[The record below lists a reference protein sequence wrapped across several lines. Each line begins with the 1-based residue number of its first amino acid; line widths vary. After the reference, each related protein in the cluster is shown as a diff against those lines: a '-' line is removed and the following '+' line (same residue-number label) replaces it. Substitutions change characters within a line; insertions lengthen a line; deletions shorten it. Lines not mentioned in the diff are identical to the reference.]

1 MEAKEK
7 PPEDDVRM
15 RILRLVKA
23 RGSCAIGEAA
33 RELGLTHEGVRKQ
46 MAAMEANG
54 WVARESGPETGKPG
68 RPVES
73 YRVTSA
79 GDRLFPKSYDRLSSD
94 LIAGVAAAGGP
105 AMMRKVLAALADMQV
120 AAWEPLLEGKSPRK
134 KLERLKGLYLK
145 EDPFMSVEE
154 RDGDLILVERNCPFL
169 NVAME
174 HPALCSLSVATLERL
189 LGHPVIREER
199 FQAGHGRCVFRIKLG
214 EKAPAR
220 DFRLESESRPA

>member
-1 MEAKEK
+1 MTPANEIRFYRASEK
-7 PPEDDVRM
+7 PY
-15 RILRLVKA
+15 
-23 RGSCAIGEAA
+23 
-33 RELGLTHEGVRKQ
+33 
-46 MAAMEANG
+46 
-54 WVARESGPETGKPG
+54 GPLSNLYR
-68 RPVES
+68 RPVEFQGE
-73 YRVTSA
+73 VFATSEHAYQA
-79 GDRLFPKSYDRLSSD
+79 GKARKPEVRKWLMEAPSPSLLAMAAHGLYYWDVAPGWSKLKFDR
-94 LIAGVAAAGGP
+94 
-105 AMMRKVLAALADMQV
+105 MRKVLAALADMQV